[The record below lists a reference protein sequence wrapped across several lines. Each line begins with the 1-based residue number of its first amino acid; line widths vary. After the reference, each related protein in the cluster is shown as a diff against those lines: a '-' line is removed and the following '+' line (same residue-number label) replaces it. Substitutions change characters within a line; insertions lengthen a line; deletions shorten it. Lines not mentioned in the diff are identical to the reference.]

1 MSSPGWRTKSR
12 ARASIIIAAPVQ
24 EVWKALVDPAAI
36 KEYMFG
42 TNVSSDFREGSPI
55 VWKGE
60 WQGRSYEDKGV
71 ILRLEPERTLRYSH
85 FSPTSGLPDVPASY
99 HTVNIELSGDGR
111 QTRIALTQDK
121 NSTEEA
127 REHSEN
133 NWRTMLAA
141 LKKFLE
147 R

>member
-1 MSSPGWRTKSR
+1 METNLV
-12 ARASIIIAAPVQ
+12 ARASITIDAPVGR
-24 EVWKALVDPAAI
+24 VWKALVDPAAI

-42 TNVSSDFREGSPI
+42 TIVVSDWTEGSPI

-85 FSPTSGLPDVPASY
+85 FSSLSGRPDVPASY
-99 HTVNIELSGDGR
+99 HTVNIELSGEGER
-111 QTRIALTQDK
+111 TRLALTQDQ
-121 NSTEEA
+121 NPTEEA
-127 REHSEN
+127 RDHSEN
-133 NWRTMLAA
+133 NWRTMLDA

>member
-1 MSSPGWRTKSR
+1 MEKNLV
-12 ARASIIIAAPVQ
+12 ARASVTIDAPVAT
-24 EVWKALVDPAAI
+24 VWKALVDPLAI
-36 KEYMFG
+36 HEYMFG
-42 TNVSSDFREGSPI
+42 TNVRSEWKEGSAI

-85 FSPTSGLPDVPASY
+85 YSPSSGLPDVPASY
-99 HTVNIELSGDGR
+99 HTVNIELSGDGAR
-111 QTRIALTQDK
+111 TRLALTQDR
-121 NSTEEA
+121 NSTEEE

-133 NWRTMLAA
+133 NWRTMLDA